1 MLFRSVFPS
10 SGAMSDL
17 RGIMKIN
24 KDYVALM
31 VVGLHRSLAEQERA
45 YEELQEAAEG
55 SYEMTFR
62 IYHKC
67 RQLAQETGTVFEE
80 LAAVEKLHPFDEPQM
95 LSLDK
100 VHYYQACAKVPMD
113 VQKAFY
119 GSSAE
124 ICIYHVREQ
133 VGLLHQLHDYS
144 KSLTEY
150 LSQMMHYLILDGRN
164 LYLAVSGFAQTLQ
177 RAGQDASGVMT
188 DLDEVIDRINS
199 LESVLQKRADVECV
213 IDRGT
218 MEETYYNL
226 LNPSHGTG
234 GPDVPGDTLALVE
247 DCGVDV
253 SELVDSLGTILSFGE
268 IEQERAERFEDLVA
282 QFEVLEDK
290 ESSTDEAR
298 SLRRN
303 LMKDYRSE
311 ERRVGKECRSR
322 WSPYH

>member
-1 MLFRSVFPS
+1 MLFRS
-10 SGAMSDL
+10 
-17 RGIMKIN
+17 
-24 KDYVALM
+24 
-31 VVGLHRSLAEQERA
+31 
-45 YEELQEAAEG
+45 
-55 SYEMTFR
+55 
-62 IYHKC
+62 
-67 RQLAQETGTVFEE
+67 ETGTVFEE

-282 QFEVLEDK
+282 QFEALEDK

-303 LMKDYRSE
+303 LMKDYYPIYE
-311 ERRVGKECRSR
+311 KVFLKD
-322 WSPYH
+322 YQ